1 MRERRRLRQ
10 CVSVHAAARSAKKE
24 EDDDGL
30 EAAARRQEEASK
42 RYLAYRRRYAAT
54 SPYEVLGLKHGA
66 VIEDVKRAFRSLAK
80 ELHPDVAAS
89 GAASGSDGAN
99 DDGKARGGGGTMSAE
114 EVEERFVRL
123 QSAYELLSNEESK
136 RCYDDEHRQHP
147 YAASKSWRTYLEKR
161 KRAFAQSGPGAM
173 TAYRAQVKR
182 AEQEAAKRWD
192 QAGDAEVARRRG
204 ARMRAM
210 QKQKAESLTR
220 LHYLTCRKRDIM
232 QGEEDGGMST
242 EAGRLE
248 VLRLAD
254 EMLREEEGVGI
265 KDAGMYKAAAR
276 RTAISGGGMSSSKA
290 MLPSSDRTHD
300 EGSDDDDDAASSS

>member
-10 CVSVHAAARSAKKE
+10 SVSVHAAARRGKE

-30 EAAARRQEEASK
+30 EAAARRQEAASK
-42 RYLAYRRRYAAT
+42 RYLEYRKRYAAT

-89 GAASGSDGAN
+89 GVASN
-99 DDGKARGGGGTMSAE
+99 DDDGDSARDAVSAE
-114 EVEERFVRL
+114 EVEERFVRI
-123 QSAYELLSNEESK
+123 QSAYELLSDEESK

-192 QAGDAEVARRRG
+192 QVGDAEVARRRG

-232 QGEEDGGMST
+232 QGEADGMATEED
-242 EAGRLE
+242 RLE

-276 RTAISGGGMSSSKA
+276 RTAIGSGVNKSSSTKA
-290 MLPSSDRTHD
+290 MLPSSDRTRD
-300 EGSDDDDDAASSS
+300 AGSDDDNDAS